1 MDFVNQVVS
10 QMSLVFVAGLVS
22 AAVAL
27 TIVRFKFLLASSME
41 RSLSARQSSHRVPT
55 PRLGGVAV
63 LLGILATIVLGLRE
77 FNEWV
82 FIAVLPV
89 FIIGL
94 LEDLGIETSPKLRLL
109 VMALAALA
117 ASYVTGDVV
126 SSIDLPF
133 LDPIFVMPGIGL
145 VFTVFAV
152 VGLTNGINLIDGVNG
167 LASSKVIFA
176 SVALAYVAFVHGDA
190 ALFTAALAIA
200 AATFGVFVVNFPFG
214 RIFMGD
220 AGAYSLGFVL
230 AWIVILLN
238 ERHPEIS
245 AWSLL
250 CIISWPIFDTI
261 FAIVRRLK
269 SGRAADRADHLHFHQ
284 LVMRAWELVSAGQ
297 IPRFVANPLA
307 TVTIWPL
314 TLPTIIL
321 GSVFSDKNLVGMS
334 VLIVSALLF
343 WGSYATA
350 IYVLRRRKLR
360 QAVGHFVRAVYGVT
374 ISQLIPARAG

>member
-1 MDFVNQVVS
+1 MDFLSAVE
-10 QMSLVFVAGLVS
+10 MHKTLVLAASSVS

-27 TIVRFKFLLASSME
+27 TIVRFKFLLSSSME
-41 RSLSARQSSHRVPT
+41 RSLGARQSSHRVPT

-63 LLGILATIVLGLRE
+63 LLGILATLCLGLRD

-89 FIIGL
+89 FVSGL
-94 LEDLGIETSPKLRLL
+94 LEDFGIETAPKLRLL

-176 SVALAYVAFVHGDA
+176 SVALSYVAFIHGDV
-190 ALFTAALAIA
+190 ALFTASLVIA
-200 AATFGVFVVNFPFG
+200 AATLGVFIVNFPFG

-269 SGRAADRADHLHFHQ
+269 SGAATDRPDHLHFHQ

-297 IPRFVANPLA
+297 MPRSVANPLA

-334 VLIVSALLF
+334 VFIVSALLF
-343 WGSYATA
+343 WGSYVTS

-360 QAVGHFVRAVYGVT
+360 QVVGQFVRAVYGAT
-374 ISQLIPARAG
+374 IAKFIPAKAG

>member
-1 MDFVNQVVS
+1 
-10 QMSLVFVAGLVS
+10 MSLVFVAGSVS

-27 TIVRFKFLLASSME
+27 TFVRFKFLLASSME

-63 LLGILATIVLGLRE
+63 LLGILATIVLGLRD
-77 FNEWV
+77 FNDWV

-109 VMALAALA
+109 VMALAALMV
-117 ASYVTGDVV
+117 SYVTGDVI
-126 SSIDLPF
+126 SSIDLT
-133 LDPIFVMPGIGL
+133 LIDVIFRLPGVGL
-145 VFTVFAV
+145 LFTVFAV

-176 SVALAYVAFVHGDA
+176 SVALAYVAFIHGDI
-190 ALFTAALAIA
+190 ALFTAALVIA

-269 SGRAADRADHLHFHQ
+269 SGAATDRPDHLHFHQ
-284 LVMRAWELVSAGQ
+284 LVMRAWELISAGQ
-297 IPRFVANPLA
+297 MPRAVANPLA

-314 TLPTIIL
+314 TLPTIVL
-321 GSVFSDKNLVGMS
+321 GSVFSDNNVIGMS
-334 VLIVSALLF
+334 VFIVSALLF
-343 WGSYATA
+343 WGSYTTS

-360 QAVGHFVRAVYGVT
+360 QASGQFVRAAYGAT
-374 ISQLIPARAG
+374 IAKLIPAKEG

>member
-1 MDFVNQVVS
+1 MDFVSAVE
-10 QMSLVFVAGLVS
+10 MYLSLALVASFVS
-22 AAVAL
+22 AAMAI
-27 TIVRFKFLLASSME
+27 TIVRFKSLLTSSME
-41 RSLSARQSSHRVPT
+41 RSLGARQSSHTAPT
-55 PRLGGVAV
+55 PRLGGIAV
-63 LLGILATIVLGLRE
+63 LFGILATLGLGLRD
-77 FNEWV
+77 FNVWI

-89 FIIGL
+89 LLVGL
-94 LEDLGIETSPKLRLL
+94 LEDIGIETSPKLRLL
-109 VMALAALA
+109 VMAMAAVA
-117 ASYVTGDVV
+117 ASYASGDVI
-126 SSIDLPF
+126 SSIDLP
-133 LDPIFVMPGIGL
+133 LLNPIFAMPGIGL
-145 VFTVFAV
+145 AFTVFAV

-176 SVALAYVAFVHGDA
+176 SVALSYVALVHGDI
-190 ALFTAALAIA
+190 ALFTAALIIA

-220 AGAYSLGFVL
+220 AGAYSLGFIL

-238 ERHPEIS
+238 ERHSDIS

-261 FAIVRRLK
+261 FAIFRRLK
-269 SGRAADRADHLHFHQ
+269 AGAATDRPDHLHFHQ

-297 IPRFVANPLA
+297 MPRSVANPLA

-314 TLPTIIL
+314 TLPTIVF
-321 GSVFSDKNLVGMS
+321 GAVFSENNLMGVT
-334 VLIVSALLF
+334 VFAVSAFLF

-360 QAVGHFVRAVYGVT
+360 QAVGEFVRAIYGAT
-374 ISQLIPARAG
+374 IAKFIPSQAG

>member
-1 MDFVNQVVS
+1 MDFLNLVES
-10 QMSLVFVAGLVS
+10 QMSLVFVAGSVS

-41 RSLSARQSSHRVPT
+41 RSLGARQASHRLPT

-63 LLGILATIVLGLRE
+63 LLGILATLGLGLRD

-89 FIIGL
+89 FLVGL

-109 VMALAALA
+109 VMALAALTV
-117 ASYVTGDVV
+117 SYVTGDVI
-126 SSIDLPF
+126 SSIDLR
-133 LDPIFVMPGIGL
+133 LVDVIFSVPGIGL
-145 VFTVFAV
+145 LFTVFAV

-176 SVALAYVAFVHGDA
+176 SVALAYVAVVHGDF

-269 SGRAADRADHLHFHQ
+269 SGAATDRPDHLHFHQ

-297 IPRFVANPLA
+297 MPRSVANPLA

-314 TLPTIIL
+314 TLPTI
-321 GSVFSDKNLVGMS
+321 VFGTIFSENNVVG
-334 VLIVSALLF
+334 IVIFIISALLF
-343 WGSYATA
+343 WGSYATS

-360 QAVGHFVRAVYGVT
+360 QAVGQFVRAAYGAT
-374 ISQLIPARAG
+374 IEKLIPARAG

>member
-1 MDFVNQVVS
+1 
-10 QMSLVFVAGLVS
+10 MSLVFVAGTVS

-41 RSLSARQSSHRVPT
+41 RSLGARQASHRVPT

-63 LLGILATIVLGLRE
+63 LLGVLATLGLGLRD
-77 FNEWV
+77 FNEWIFV
-82 FIAVLPV
+82 AVLPV
-89 FIIGL
+89 FTIGL
-94 LEDLGIETSPKLRLL
+94 LEDLGVETSPKLRLL
-109 VMALAALA
+109 FMALAALTVC
-117 ASYVTGDVV
+117 YVTGDVV
-126 SSIDLPF
+126 SSIDLT
-133 LDPIFVMPGIGL
+133 LVDVIFTLPGVGL
-145 VFTVFAV
+145 LFTVFAV

-176 SVALAYVAFVHGDA
+176 SVALAYVGFVHGDV
-190 ALFTAALAIA
+190 ALFTAALVIA

-261 FAIVRRLK
+261 FAIARRLK
-269 SGRAADRADHLHFHQ
+269 SGAATDRPDHLHFHQ

-297 IPRFVANPLA
+297 MPRSVANPLA

-314 TLPTIIL
+314 TLPTIVF
-321 GSVFSDKNLVGMS
+321 GAVFSENNLMGMT
-334 VLIVSALLF
+334 VFIVSALLF
-343 WGSYATA
+343 WGSYAIS

-360 QAVGHFVRAVYGVT
+360 HAVGQFVRAVYGAT
-374 ISQLIPARAG
+374 IAKLIPAKAGL